1 MASDLGAG
9 TVGPVARCSQVRES
23 VPDLPAHSKGE
34 FMALDGLQRTQL
46 FIVEKRG
53 HAVSEL
59 RTDSTAIGKVVSLRG
74 IGMDEGRCA
83 SARQIQHGRKACREG
98 IGAVAELSYECAVD
112 LGLEDSPSRAGRV
125 T

>member
-1 MASDLGAG
+1 
-9 TVGPVARCSQVRES
+9 
-23 VPDLPAHSKGE
+23 
-34 FMALDGLQRTQL
+34 MALDGLQRTQL

-59 RTDSTAIGKVVSLRG
+59 RTDATPIGKVVSLWG
-74 IGMDEGRCA
+74 VGMDKGRCA
-83 SARQIQHGRKACREG
+83 SAGQIQHGRKACRES